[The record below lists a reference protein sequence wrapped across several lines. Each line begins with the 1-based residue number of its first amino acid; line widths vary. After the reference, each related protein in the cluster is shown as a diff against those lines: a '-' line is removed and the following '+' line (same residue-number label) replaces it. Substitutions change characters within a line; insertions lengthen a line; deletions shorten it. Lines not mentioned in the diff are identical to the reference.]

1 MNEVFG
7 NIKIFTT
14 RETALLYYVKRFSNV
29 PTYLKTK
36 VSQWQQLVL
45 AWQQSKK
52 LLLHCDHPDG
62 KFIWDT
68 VIYQFTNYALD
79 ARNKLKS
86 TVYLNIMFWIVKNS
100 CICTNKTF
108 LSISSS
114 LKWHISMS
122 NCVSTHMKEKQHS
135 IILQSLPKKLS
146 FWELGWARIK

>member
-52 LLLHCDHPDG
+52 LLLHC
-62 KFIWDT
+62 
-68 VIYQFTNYALD
+68 
-79 ARNKLKS
+79 
-86 TVYLNIMFWIVKNS
+86 
-100 CICTNKTF
+100 
-108 LSISSS
+108 
-114 LKWHISMS
+114 
-122 NCVSTHMKEKQHS
+122 
-135 IILQSLPKKLS
+135 
-146 FWELGWARIK
+146 